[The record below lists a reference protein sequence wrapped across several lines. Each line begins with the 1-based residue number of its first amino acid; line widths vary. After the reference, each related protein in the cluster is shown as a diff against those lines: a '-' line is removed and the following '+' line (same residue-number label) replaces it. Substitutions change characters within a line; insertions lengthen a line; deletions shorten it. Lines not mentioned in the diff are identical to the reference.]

1 MKKKMRK
8 HQHLQNKIN
17 QIVYTKVIIVF
28 TNIIILIFLKNSKC
42 SFLVEF
48 FNDLEK
54 FDRPDP

>member
-28 TNIIILIFLKNSKC
+28 TNIIILIFL
-42 SFLVEF
+42 VEF
-48 FNDLEK
+48 FNDVEK